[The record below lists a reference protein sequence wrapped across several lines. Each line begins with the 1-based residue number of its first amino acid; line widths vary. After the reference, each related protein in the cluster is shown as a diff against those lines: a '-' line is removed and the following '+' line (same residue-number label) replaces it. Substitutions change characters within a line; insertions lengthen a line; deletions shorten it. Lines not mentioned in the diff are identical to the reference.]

1 MQELQVESS
10 LQRVRHEDSTKV
22 ERYRRDVWPAVG
34 REAGVN
40 ADRAVSDVGDSSRA
54 NGGDLRG
61 GDRISVV
68 VLRRLLRVYLRSARV
83 LRRVL

>member
-1 MQELQVESS
+1 MQ
-10 LQRVRHEDSTKV
+10 RARHEDSTKV
-22 ERYRRDVWPAVG
+22 ERYRRDVWPASG

-54 NGGDLRG
+54 NGGGLRG

-68 VLRRLLRVYLRSARV
+68 LRRLLRVYSRSARV
-83 LRRVL
+83 LERVLETAI